1 MIRFTKTKPLKLRK
15 STVVTRFLA
24 RPVVR
29 FSLAGLLSIFITL
42 LLFTFMMYITHY
54 FPGYQ
59 SFSSRV
65 LYSLKTIT
73 LPEPKYPRQR
83 VQRPLPVPN
92 EPAPAPQLDI
102 RKSLQQD
109 TQIGDAASDNANS
122 GSADKTTGQ

>member
-29 FSLAGLLSIFITL
+29 FGLAGLLSIIITV
-42 LLFTFMMYITHY
+42 LLFTFMMYITHF
-54 FPGYQ
+54 FPGYK

-65 LYSLKTIT
+65 LYSLKTVT

-83 VQRPLPVPN
+83 VQRPLPVPD
-92 EPAPAPQLDI
+92 EPGTL
-102 RKSLQQD
+102 LQQD
-109 TQIGDAASDNANS
+109 MQKSPQEEKQFGDAALDNN
-122 GSADKTTGQ
+122 DTVTPNQNIGQ